1 MNIFEQLRNDHDKQ
15 RELCEKLL
23 KTEGASEERK
33 SLWKELKHELQIHA
47 NAEERY
53 FYIPL
58 FEDKLTQEK
67 ARHSVA
73 EHHEMDEL
81 MEKLDELDM
90 GSAQWLKT
98 FKELEHQTTH
108 HLDEEEQEVF
118 QLAGKALTETQKE
131 ELAKSYQGMINQAR

>member
-1 MNIFEQLRNDHDKQ
+1 MNIFEQLRKDHDKQ
-15 RELCEKLL
+15 RELCDQLL
-23 KTEGASEERK
+23 KTEGASESRK
-33 SLWKELKHELQIHA
+33 KLYKALKHELKIHA
-47 NAEERY
+47 DAEERY

-58 FEDKLTQEK
+58 FEDKMTQEK

-90 GSAQWLKT
+90 SSSQWLIT
-98 FKELEHQTTH
+98 FKELEHQVTH

-131 ELAKSYQGMINQAR
+131 ELAKSYQGMMNQAG